1 MNNLTLPSMNPTPER
16 HLTSRLRYPW
26 LIGSLAAIALLSA
39 ACGSS
44 ASSPTTTKAAP
55 TGSGATAK
63 AVKLASTTL
72 PSVGSVLTGPNGMT
86 LYYFTTD
93 SPSSTTCTGQCAVVW
108 PPLEVPAGSTPTL
121 SSSISGTVA
130 TISRPDGTTQ
140 VTYKGHP
147 LYYYQGDTAPG
158 TDKGQG
164 VGGTWFV
171 LSTSNSTPA
180 SSPTTTS
187 PSGGGGGVGF

>member
-1 MNNLTLPSMNPTPER
+1 MNNLTLPSMNPTAVR

-55 TGSGATAK
+55 TGSGATTK
-63 AVKLASTTL
+63 AVKLASATL

-108 PPLEVPAGSTPTL
+108 PPLEVAAGSTPTL

-164 VGGTWFV
+164 VDGTWFV

>member
-1 MNNLTLPSMNPTPER
+1 MNNLTLPSTDRPPER

-26 LIGSLAAIALLSA
+26 LIASLAAIALLSA

-44 ASSPTTTKAAP
+44 ASSPTTTKATP
-55 TGSGATAK
+55 TGSGATAR
-63 AVKLASTTL
+63 AVKLASATL
-72 PSVGSVLTGPNGMT
+72 PSVGSVLTGPSGMT

-147 LYYYQGDTAPG
+147 LYYYRGHTAPG
-158 TDKGQG
+158 SDKGQG

-180 SSPTTTS
+180 STPTTS